1 MDQLITGGIET
12 VFGVSPTNKKVKIA
26 ILVVLAMI
34 SFMLLVLL
42 YKFPATS
49 LFGTIC
55 SFIGIG
61 AVVLIQIYTIMQA
74 TQL

>member
-1 MDQLITGGIET
+1 MDQLITGGIKE
-12 VFGVSPTNKKVKIA
+12 VFGISESNKKIKIA
-26 ILVVLAMI
+26 ILVVLVLI

-49 LFGTIC
+49 LIGTIF

-61 AVVLIQIYTIMQA
+61 AVVLIQIYTIIQS
-74 TQL
+74 TQI